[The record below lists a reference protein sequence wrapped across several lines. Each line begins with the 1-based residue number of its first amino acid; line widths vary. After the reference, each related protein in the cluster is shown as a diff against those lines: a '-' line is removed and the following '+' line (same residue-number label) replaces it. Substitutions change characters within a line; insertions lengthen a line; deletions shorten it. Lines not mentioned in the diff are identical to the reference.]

1 MTEDARSEQNWN
13 RAFLALAVRKI
24 ASGRHSGQWSKGYR
38 KYCQAMRI
46 LDRLGFREGAGNAED
61 YEEVRSIAASYL
73 WAHRREIA
81 RNW

>member
-1 MTEDARSEQNWN
+1 MTTEARSEQNWT

-24 ASGRHSGQWSKGYR
+24 ASERHSGQWSIGYR
-38 KYCQAMRI
+38 KYCQATRI

-61 YEEVRSIAASYL
+61 YEEVRSIAAAYL

>member
-1 MTEDARSEQNWN
+1 MTEDARAEQNWN

-24 ASGRHSGQWSKGYR
+24 ASERHSGGSSKGYA
-38 KYCQAMRI
+38 KLSQAYRV

-61 YEEVRSIAASYL
+61 YEEVRNIAAAYL

-81 RNW
+81 RSW